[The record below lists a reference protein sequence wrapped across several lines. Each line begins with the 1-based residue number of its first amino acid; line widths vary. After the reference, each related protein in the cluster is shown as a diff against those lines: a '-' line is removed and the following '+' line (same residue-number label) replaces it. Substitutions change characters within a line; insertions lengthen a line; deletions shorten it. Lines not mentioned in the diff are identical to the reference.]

1 MKHCIMFFLF
11 TLACMEIYSQAPDY
25 ETIRRNVVDSTSDS
39 FYPKLMQRYEAF
51 DTTLT
56 VVDYRH
62 LYYGYLFQNNY
73 DSDWKSKD
81 KKTIEKS
88 FRDAKK
94 DKTNYDQVITLVNN
108 SLHEYPFDLRS
119 MQFLCFLYHEN
130 DEKEMGE
137 KASRRFISLIGAI
150 LSSGDGKSCET
161 AYHVIFPQHEF
172 SILKIFQFESA
183 AQKRV
188 DGCNYL
194 ELKENKRGMEGIY
207 FKVPGIEN

>member
-1 MKHCIMFFLF
+1 
-11 TLACMEIYSQAPDY
+11 
-25 ETIRRNVVDSTSDS
+25 
-39 FYPKLMQRYEAF
+39 
-51 DTTLT
+51 
-56 VVDYRH
+56 VDYRH

-73 DSDWKSKD
+73 DSDWNLKD

-130 DEKEMGE
+130 DEKKMGE

>member
-11 TLACMEIYSQAPDY
+11 SLACMEIYSQAPDY

-73 DSDWKSKD
+73 DSDWNLKD

-130 DEKEMGE
+130 DEKKMGE

>member
-11 TLACMEIYSQAPDY
+11 SLACMEIYSQAPDY

-73 DSDWKSKD
+73 DSDWNLKD

>member
-11 TLACMEIYSQAPDY
+11 SLACMEIYSQAPDY

-130 DEKEMGE
+130 DEKKMGE

-194 ELKENKRGMEGIY
+194 ELKENKWGMEGIY
-207 FKVPGIEN
+207 FKVSGLKE

>member
-1 MKHCIMFFLF
+1 
-11 TLACMEIYSQAPDY
+11 MEIYSQAPDY

-73 DSDWKSKD
+73 DSDWNLKD

-130 DEKEMGE
+130 DEKKMGE